1 MTRRMADRNVRRAG
15 ARTALPALLLAG
27 LLAGVVACSA
37 PPTTQADA
45 AGLAGSATVR
55 LAERLK
61 PVALDVPAIG
71 VHTTGLVDLGLTRTG
86 ALEVPKDAVTAGWY
100 RLGPVPGERGPA
112 VIAAHVNYAKVAG
125 VFSRLHETAVGDTAT
140 VSRADGSTVRFT
152 VYRVDRFPKNAF
164 PSRDVYGNTAGPE
177 LRLVTCGGDF
187 DQAAH
192 SYRDNIVVFA
202 RLA

>member
-1 MTRRMADRNVRRAG
+1 MAERSVRRAG
-15 ARTALPALLLAG
+15 ARTALPAVLLAA
-27 LLAGVVACSA
+27 LLTGAVACSA

-45 AGLAGSATVR
+45 AGLAGSATVHV
-55 LAERLK
+55 AERLK

-71 VHTTGLVDLGLTRTG
+71 VHTTGLVDLGLTRAG

-100 RLGPVPGERGPA
+100 RLGPVPGEPGPA

-125 VFSRLHETAVGDTAT
+125 VFSRLHETAVGNVAT
-140 VSRADGSTVRFT
+140 VTRADGSTVKFT
-152 VYRVDRFPKNAF
+152 VYRVERFAKNAF
-164 PSRDVYGNTAGPE
+164 PTKEVYGNTDGPE

-187 DQAAH
+187 DRAAH

-202 RLA
+202 R

>member
-1 MTRRMADRNVRRAG
+1 MAERRVRRAR
-15 ARTALPALLLAG
+15 ARTALPAVLLAG
-27 LLAGVVACSA
+27 LLTGAVACSA

-55 LAERLK
+55 VAERLK

-71 VHTTGLVDLGLTRTG
+71 VHTTGLVDLGLTRAG

-100 RLGPVPGERGPA
+100 RLGPVPGEPGPA

-125 VFSRLHETAVGDTAT
+125 VFSRLHETAVGNIAT
-140 VSRADGSTVRFT
+140 VTRADGSTVKFT
-152 VYRVDRFPKNAF
+152 VYRVEHFPKSAF
-164 PSRDVYGNTAGPE
+164 PTKDVYGNTDGPE

-187 DQAAH
+187 DRAAH
-192 SYRDNIVVFA
+192 SYRDNIVVYA